1 MQYLIPFA
9 EIAALIVGLAFA
21 VAFVVG
27 ATLFTCALTVATA
40 ENAGAPNPPA

>member
-9 EIAALIVGLAFA
+9 EMAALVVGLAFTF
-21 VAFVVG
+21 AFVVG
-27 ATLFTCALTVATA
+27 TALFSCALAVASA